1 MSGTSDSK
9 PCPVCGH
16 ETERDRPVNR
26 IGKVV
31 VTVRGGVAEVESYPD
46 DVKVEIRDYDNES
59 EDPLIVST
67 YEIKDPAI

>member
-1 MSGTSDSK
+1 M
-9 PCPVCGH
+9 
-16 ETERDRPVNR
+16 NR

>member
-1 MSGTSDSK
+1 M
-9 PCPVCGH
+9 
-16 ETERDRPVNR
+16 NR

-67 YEIKDPAI
+67 YERKDPAI